1 MSKKL
6 NKIIAIALNLV
17 LLFSFMT
24 HPLYAAT
31 RQEETPIMPQ
41 WQNATNM
48 ILSVDLTSP
57 QIKVSATVTGF
68 LGTTYSNGS
77 AVLEK
82 ISGSNCGT
90 VKTWTNISSNTPVLQ
105 FTDNTVTRT
114 SGTYRLTFTVTTVRN
129 GVSETISSSK
139 EATY

>member
-1 MSKKL
+1 MFKTKR
-6 NKIIAIALNLV
+6 KILSVILALV
-17 LLFSFMT
+17 LTSLTMAQPIS
-24 HPLYAAT
+24 AAIVD
-31 RQEETPIMPQ
+31 ESIIEPQ

-48 ILSVDLTSP
+48 VLVVGVNTP
-57 QIKVSATVTGF
+57 QIQVKVTVTGRT
-68 LGTTYSNGS
+68 GTTYHSGT

-90 VKTWTNISSNTPVLQ
+90 VKIWTNISSNTPVLQ

-129 GVSETISSSK
+129 GVSETISASK